1 MSLFIHQ
8 TAIIDDN
15 VEIGD
20 GTKIWHFTHI
30 EKGSK
35 IGINCN
41 IGQNVYIG
49 KFVQIGNYCKIQNN
63 SSIYEGVKLEDYVF
77 CGPSVVF
84 TNVRIPR
91 SKYPK
96 RKEEYM
102 PTLVKEGATIGA
114 NSTILCGITL
124 GKYSFIGASSFV
136 NRDVLDFSLV
146 VGNPAKQIAWISEAG
161 ERLIFNI
168 DNIAEC
174 KISNKK
180 YLLNDGKVYEI

>member
-1 MSLFIHQ
+1 MSIFIHQ
-8 TAIIDDN
+8 TAIIDEN
-15 VEIGD
+15 VRIGD

-30 EKGSK
+30 ENGSK

-49 KFVQIGNYCKIQNN
+49 KNVQIGNFCKIQNN
-63 SSIYEGVKLEDYVF
+63 TSIYEGVTLEDYVF

-96 RKEEYM
+96 QKEEYL
-102 PTLVKEGATIGA
+102 PTLVKEGTTIGA

-146 VGNPAKQIAWISEAG
+146 VGNPAEQIGWISEAG
-161 ERLIFNI
+161 ERLFFDLN
-168 DNIAEC
+168 NIAEC
-174 KISNKK
+174 KNSKK
-180 YLLNDGKVYEI
+180 RYLLKDGKVYEI